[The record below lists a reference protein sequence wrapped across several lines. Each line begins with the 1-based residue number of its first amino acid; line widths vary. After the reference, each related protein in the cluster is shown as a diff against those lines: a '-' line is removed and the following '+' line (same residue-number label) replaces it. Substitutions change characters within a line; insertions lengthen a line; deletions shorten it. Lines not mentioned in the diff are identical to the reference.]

1 MKEDIRKLN
10 SEQEKLKKEI
20 KDLKERIK
28 SYELSN
34 EDNED
39 DAKV

>member
-34 EDNED
+34 ENNED